1 MTITLDGRKDEI
13 MKFMAAMYNAG
24 YDGSAKAAPES
35 VEKPKA
41 KRLPGRR
48 RKTNGI
54 TDKAMKMIGEKTGT
68 KFVVNAAEM
77 REMLDSKIKEI
88 EYMKDA
94 PLDGC
99 FEHQETNGN
108 KLCAKL
114 DFYEFA
120 KRILRGDA
128 VKKVK

>member
-1 MTITLDGRKDEI
+1 
-13 MKFMAAMYNAG
+13 MKILTFI
-24 YDGSAKAAPES
+24 S
-35 VEKPKA
+35 
-41 KRLPGRR
+41 
-48 RKTNGI
+48 
-54 TDKAMKMIGEKTGT
+54 
-68 KFVVNAAEM
+68 
-77 REMLDSKIKEI
+77 
-88 EYMKDA
+88 MKDA

-128 VKKVK
+128 VKEEK

>member
-1 MTITLDGRKDEI
+1 MSNGKHETIADIVYEMRNECHAGDESFI
-13 MKFMAAMYNAG
+13 
-24 YDGSAKAAPES
+24 EW
-35 VEKPKA
+35 
-41 KRLPGRR
+41 L
-48 RKTNGI
+48 
-54 TDKAMKMIGEKTGT
+54 GEKLRHYPDRIE
-68 KFVVNAAEM
+68 AAHKRDRESEAEAAQI

-88 EYMKDA
+88 ESMKDA

-120 KRILRGDA
+120 KRILRGNA
-128 VKKVK
+128 VKDEK